1 MAYFKDQQILKLQ
14 KLVDQNRLMIFMQ
27 DKLAEMRSK
36 FMTQVAIRVK
46 PCPENATE
54 TFAEDIQPEPFN
66 ILSSSEMGMAK
77 QIVINDSGY

>member
-1 MAYFKDQQILKLQ
+1 
-14 KLVDQNRLMIFMQ
+14 MIFMQ

-46 PCPENATE
+46 PCLENAAE
-54 TFAEDIQPEPFN
+54 TFAEDIKPESFN

-77 QIVINDSGY
+77 QIVINDNGYQLVAAADVISQASDT

>member
-1 MAYFKDQQILKLQ
+1 
-14 KLVDQNRLMIFMQ
+14 MIFMQ